1 MGYLQMQ
8 LMNETTETSTIGICL
23 NIDKFYADLDFTANS
38 DFEKW
43 DEYPFERF
51 HERMREILEEMENKQ
66 QELPLLFSIPLD
78 EEMSFLNIT
87 FCYNFIVMDKALF
100 LHTQHEF
107 EFDSEALE
115 VCRNEDVDFCERI
128 LFLKDGKIFNEIFR
142 GEKSRKDFFNE
153 ILDILTLLGGE
164 VGNVR

>member
-51 HERMREILEEMENKQ
+51 HERMRNFRRNVILEYYI
-66 QELPLLFSIPLD
+66 LLQLY
-78 EEMSFLNIT
+78 
-87 FCYNFIVMDKALF
+87 C
-100 LHTQHEF
+100 H
-107 EFDSEALE
+107 
-115 VCRNEDVDFCERI
+115 
-128 LFLKDGKIFNEIFR
+128 G
-142 GEKSRKDFFNE
+142 
-153 ILDILTLLGGE
+153 
-164 VGNVR
+164 

>member
-8 LMNETTETSTIGICL
+8 LMNETTETITIGICL

-43 DEYPFERF
+43 DEYPIERF
-51 HERMREILEEMENKQ
+51 HEKMRVILEEMENKQ

-78 EEMSFLNIT
+78 EEMSFLKIT

-107 EFDSEALE
+107 ELDSEALE
-115 VCRNEDVDFCERI
+115 VCRNEDIGCVV
-128 LFLKDGKIFNEIFR
+128 LY
-142 GEKSRKDFFNE
+142 
-153 ILDILTLLGGE
+153 LGMNT
-164 VGNVR
+164 VM

>member
-8 LMNETTETSTIGICL
+8 LMNETTETITIGICL

-43 DEYPFERF
+43 DEYPIERF
-51 HERMREILEEMENKQ
+51 HEKMRVILEEMENKQ

-107 EFDSEALE
+107 ELDSEALE
-115 VCRNEDVDFCERI
+115 VCRNEDIGCVV
-128 LFLKDGKIFNEIFR
+128 LY
-142 GEKSRKDFFNE
+142 
-153 ILDILTLLGGE
+153 LGMNT
-164 VGNVR
+164 VMARQQSWSATISSPSL

>member
-78 EEMSFLNIT
+78 EEMSFLI
-87 FCYNFIVMDKALF
+87 FLF
-100 LHTQHEF
+100 LLQLYCH
-107 EFDSEALE
+107 
-115 VCRNEDVDFCERI
+115 
-128 LFLKDGKIFNEIFR
+128 G
-142 GEKSRKDFFNE
+142 
-153 ILDILTLLGGE
+153 
-164 VGNVR
+164 

>member
-78 EEMSFLNIT
+78 EEMSFLGL
-87 FCYNFIVMDKALF
+87 KA
-100 LHTQHEF
+100 
-107 EFDSEALE
+107 
-115 VCRNEDVDFCERI
+115 C
-128 LFLKDGKIFNEIFR
+128 KIH
-142 GEKSRKDFFNE
+142 
-153 ILDILTLLGGE
+153 L
-164 VGNVR
+164 

>member
-51 HERMREILEEMENKQ
+51 HERMRGNFRRNGKNKQ
-66 QELPLLFSIPLD
+66 LELPCSFLIPLD
-78 EEMSFLNIT
+78 EEMS
-87 FCYNFIVMDKALF
+87 LF
-100 LHTQHEF
+100 
-107 EFDSEALE
+107 E
-115 VCRNEDVDFCERI
+115 VTI
-128 LFLKDGKIFNEIFR
+128 LLQLYCHG
-142 GEKSRKDFFNE
+142 
-153 ILDILTLLGGE
+153 
-164 VGNVR
+164 

>member
-87 FCYNFIVMDKALF
+87 FCYNFIVKALSMTMK
-100 LHTQHEF
+100 L
-107 EFDSEALE
+107 
-115 VCRNEDVDFCERI
+115 
-128 LFLKDGKIFNEIFR
+128 
-142 GEKSRKDFFNE
+142 
-153 ILDILTLLGGE
+153 
-164 VGNVR
+164 

>member
-8 LMNETTETSTIGICL
+8 LMNETTETSTISICL

-78 EEMSFLNIT
+78 EEMSFLNIK

-100 LHTQHEF
+100 LHTEN
-107 EFDSEALE
+107 
-115 VCRNEDVDFCERI
+115 VVV
-128 LFLKDGKIFNEIFR
+128 EIPVQA
-142 GEKSRKDFFNE
+142 GEKHFKYEQKVKLVNPKLYGRGYAIGDMGHTDYV
-153 ILDILTLLGGE
+153 LLADDIVAVE
-164 VGNVR
+164 EK

>member
-51 HERMREILEEMENKQ
+51 HERMRGILEETENKQ
-66 QELPLLFSIPLD
+66 LELPLFFSIPLD
-78 EEMSFLNIT
+78 EEMSFLNVT

-100 LHTQHEF
+100 LNTQHDF

-115 VCRNEDVDFCERI
+115 VCRNE
-128 LFLKDGKIFNEIFR
+128 EI
-142 GEKSRKDFFNE
+142 DCVV
-153 ILDILTLLGGE
+153 LYLGMNT
-164 VGNVR
+164 VM

>member
-8 LMNETTETSTIGICL
+8 LMNETSEAITIGICL

-115 VCRNEDVDFCERI
+115 VCRNEDVDCVV
-128 LFLKDGKIFNEIFR
+128 LY
-142 GEKSRKDFFNE
+142 
-153 ILDILTLLGGE
+153 LGMNT
-164 VGNVR
+164 VM

>member
-8 LMNETTETSTIGICL
+8 LMNETTETITISICL

-43 DEYPFERF
+43 DEYPIERF
-51 HERMREILEEMENKQ
+51 HEKVRVILEEMENKQ

-107 EFDSEALE
+107 ELDSEALE
-115 VCRNEDVDFCERI
+115 VCRNEDIGCVV
-128 LFLKDGKIFNEIFR
+128 L
-142 GEKSRKDFFNE
+142 
-153 ILDILTLLGGE
+153 
-164 VGNVR
+164 

>member
-1 MGYLQMQ
+1 MQ
-8 LMNETTETSTIGICL
+8 LMNETTETITIGICL

-43 DEYPFERF
+43 DEYPIERF
-51 HERMREILEEMENKQ
+51 HEKMRVIL
-66 QELPLLFSIPLD
+66 

-107 EFDSEALE
+107 ELDSEALE
-115 VCRNEDVDFCERI
+115 VCRNEDIGCVV
-128 LFLKDGKIFNEIFR
+128 LY
-142 GEKSRKDFFNE
+142 
-153 ILDILTLLGGE
+153 LGMNT
-164 VGNVR
+164 VM

>member
-8 LMNETTETSTIGICL
+8 LMNETTETITIGICL

-43 DEYPFERF
+43 DEYPIERC
-51 HERMREILEEMENKQ
+51 HEKMRVILEEMENKQ

-107 EFDSEALE
+107 ELDSEALE
-115 VCRNEDVDFCERI
+115 VCRNEDIGCVV
-128 LFLKDGKIFNEIFR
+128 LY
-142 GEKSRKDFFNE
+142 
-153 ILDILTLLGGE
+153 LGMNT
-164 VGNVR
+164 VM

>member
-51 HERMREILEEMENKQ
+51 HERMREILEEACGHASKMNY
-66 QELPLLFSIPLD
+66 F
-78 EEMSFLNIT
+78 MG
-87 FCYNFIVMDKALF
+87 VM
-100 LHTQHEF
+100 TPPQ
-107 EFDSEALE
+107 
-115 VCRNEDVDFCERI
+115 
-128 LFLKDGKIFNEIFR
+128 
-142 GEKSRKDFFNE
+142 
-153 ILDILTLLGGE
+153 
-164 VGNVR
+164 

>member
-8 LMNETTETSTIGICL
+8 LMNETTETITIGICL

-43 DEYPFERF
+43 DEYPIERF
-51 HERMREILEEMENKQ
+51 HEKVRVILEEMENKQ

-100 LHTQHEF
+100 LHTQHNMNLNLI
-107 EFDSEALE
+107 A
-115 VCRNEDVDFCERI
+115 
-128 LFLKDGKIFNEIFR
+128 KP
-142 GEKSRKDFFNE
+142 
-153 ILDILTLLGGE
+153 
-164 VGNVR
+164 

>member
-51 HERMREILEEMENKQ
+51 FRWYSCYAVCDRTPRKN
-66 QELPLLFSIPLD
+66 ELISV
-78 EEMSFLNIT
+78 NR
-87 FCYNFIVMDKALF
+87 
-100 LHTQHEF
+100 HT
-107 EFDSEALE
+107 
-115 VCRNEDVDFCERI
+115 I
-128 LFLKDGKIFNEIFR
+128 
-142 GEKSRKDFFNE
+142 
-153 ILDILTLLGGE
+153 
-164 VGNVR
+164 